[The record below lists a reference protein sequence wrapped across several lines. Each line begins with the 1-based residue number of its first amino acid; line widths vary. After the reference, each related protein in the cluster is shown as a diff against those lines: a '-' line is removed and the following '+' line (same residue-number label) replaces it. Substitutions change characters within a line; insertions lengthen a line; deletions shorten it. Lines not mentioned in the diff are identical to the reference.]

1 MKMSPKIQRLAKRWL
16 SSTRGS
22 MPIEGMMG
30 MLLLVG
36 WFAVSFQFYD
46 AFRTKTINTRASYTI
61 ADLISRE
68 TDPVGP
74 AYVAGLQKVFNF
86 IMNSNAEKQT
96 WIRVTLINCEAN
108 NDSDPCD
115 GVSKDFSVEDS
126 YATDGIPKHT
136 KASINQEAH
145 RIPKMPIG
153 DTAVIVET
161 SYFYNPFLG
170 IGEREFR
177 TGGNTMFTR
186 IGLHSKLR
194 FSSFVVTRP
203 RGARVSWDNAY

>member
-1 MKMSPKIQRLAKRWL
+1 MKTLRHLRQYARQWL

-22 MPIEGMMG
+22 MPVEGMMG
-30 MLLLVG
+30 MLLLIG

-46 AFRTKTINTRASYTI
+46 AFRTKAINTRASYTV

-68 TDPVGP
+68 SDLVGP
-74 AYVAGLQKVFNF
+74 KYVAGLQKVFNY
-86 IMNSNAEKQT
+86 ITNSNAAKQT
-96 WIRVTLINCEAN
+96 WIRVTLIYCDAYDNR
-108 NDSDPCD
+108 PCD
-115 GVSKDFSVEDS
+115 GVSKEFSLENS
-126 YATDGIPKHT
+126 YATDGKAKHT
-136 KASINQEAH
+136 KTTINQEAF
-145 RIPKMPIG
+145 RIPKMPVG
-153 DTAVIVET
+153 DTAVVVET

-194 FSSFVVTRP
+194 FSNFVVTRP
-203 RGARVSWDNAY
+203 RGPRVAWDDRY